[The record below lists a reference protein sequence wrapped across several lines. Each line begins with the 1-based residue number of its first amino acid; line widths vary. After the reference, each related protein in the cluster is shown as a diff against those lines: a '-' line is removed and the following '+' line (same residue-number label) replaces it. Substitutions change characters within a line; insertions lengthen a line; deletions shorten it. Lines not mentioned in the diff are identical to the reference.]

1 MIAGAAGASGVA
13 HTRPWLLMLLAML
26 AWTMFAER
34 AYAQAV
40 CAPTPTAICVLSGA
54 INDYWQ
60 GSGNAAAAATSVTL
74 GARRAAGGAGS
85 TIAVGDLVML
95 IQMQDADV
103 NVTNANTYGS
113 NVAANNGAGSTA
125 LNSAGRYQ
133 FVRATSAV
141 GAGGGALTFTPAL
154 GFALRTRDNTGSG
167 TAGNAR
173 WQAIRVPACAT
184 ASASNVTAPD
194 WNGRTGGV
202 VALDVL
208 GALTLGGVTAINVA
222 GMGFRGGAGRQEQ
235 GGLVGGLSTDYR
247 TIAPVGTTG
256 ANGSKGEGIA
266 GTPRYVN
273 NVTTFNGAPL
283 LLDTGVEGYQNGSFA
298 RGAPGNAGGG
308 GTDGRPA
315 AAFAGGNDENSGGG
329 GGSNYGAGSV
339 GGNTWNSNLAV
350 GGRGGF
356 GYAAS
361 LTMGTVFLGGG
372 GGAGT
377 TNNATGDGA
386 TYTNPAG
393 IACTTGAFAALCS
406 SGARGGGI
414 VIVRAGSVG
423 GTGVID
429 ARGADGYNVDNDG
442 GGGGGGGGSVVL
454 QTLGGGS
461 ATVNVSGGNG
471 GNARRNTNVLAE
483 RHGPGG
489 GGGGGFVAFSPAA
502 GFAITP
508 TFAGGTSGRTSNGD
522 SYGTAAASGGLS
534 AFNTPLVPGVAPAAF
549 CPPAVK
555 AVRLFTDNGAAGLV
569 NPGDVIEYTII
580 FRNGTGA
587 AIPGFNITDTLP
599 AGLTYVAGSLA
610 VTAAGG
616 AAATANASYN
626 GAATNTLLSAAVSLP
641 AGGVIQAT
649 LRATVNPGPLP
660 ATVCG
665 NIVNQ
670 ATGTTLGATD
680 SADATQNSNGL
691 PAGTYITQLPAFPT
705 GGATDATGIVD
716 YCPPTITKLTTLI
729 SDPVNGTTN
738 PKRIPGAIVEY
749 TLLVTNPGA
758 AMTANSVTVIDPLDA
773 STSML
778 VTDIGGPG
786 SGPVAFT
793 QGAIASGLTYTFTN
807 AASNT
812 DDVEFFN
819 ATTGGARITAFTPNA
834 QGCDAAIRRLEVNPK
849 GTFADGT
856 GVGADPS
863 FQLRFRVCIR

>member
-1 MIAGAAGASGVA
+1 MNAGAARAIEAA
-13 HTRPWLLMLLAML
+13 HPRAWLLMLVGLLVLMML
-26 AWTMFAER
+26 AER
-34 AYAQAV
+34 AQAQAT
-40 CAPTPTAICVLSGA
+40 CAATPTANCVFSGA

-60 GSGNAAAAATSVTL
+60 GSGNAAATATSVTL
-74 GARRAAGGAGS
+74 GARRAAGGAGA
-85 TIAVGDLVML
+85 TIAVGDLVVL

-103 NVTNANTYGS
+103 NVTNTNAYGS
-113 NVAANNGAGSTA
+113 GVAGNNGTGSTA

-154 GFALRTRDNTGSG
+154 SFALRTRDNSGSG
-167 TAGNAR
+167 TAGSAR
-173 WQAIRVPACAT
+173 WQAIRAPACAT
-184 ASASNVTAPD
+184 ASVSNVTAPD

-208 GALTLGGVTAINVA
+208 GTLTLGGATAINVA

-235 GGLVGGLSTDYR
+235 GGLVGGLNTDYR
-247 TIAPVGTTG
+247 TIAPAGTTG

-273 NVTTFNGAPL
+273 NVITFNGAPV

-315 AAFAGGNDENSGGG
+315 VAFAGGNDENSGGG
-329 GGSNYGAGSV
+329 GGSNYGSGSV

-361 LTMGTVFLGGG
+361 LAMSTVFLGGG

-377 TNNATGDGA
+377 SNNATGDAA
-386 TYTNPAG
+386 TYANPPG
-393 IACTTGAFAALCS
+393 IACTTAASAALCS

-414 VIVRAGSVG
+414 VIVRAGNVG
-423 GTGVID
+423 GTGLID
-429 ARGADGYNVDNDG
+429 ARGAAAYNVDNDG

-454 QTLGGGS
+454 QTLSGGS
-461 ATVNVSGGNG
+461 ANINVSGGNG
-471 GNARRNTNVLAE
+471 GNARRNTNVLTE

-502 GFAITP
+502 GFAVGA
-508 TFAGGTSGRTSNGD
+508 TFAGGISGLTSNGD
-522 SYGTAAASGGLS
+522 SYGTAAATGGLS
-534 AFNTPLVPGVAPAAF
+534 AFNTPSVPGVAPTAF
-549 CPPAVK
+549 CPSAVK
-555 AVRLFTDNGAAGLV
+555 AVRLFTDNGAAGFV
-569 NPGDVIEYTII
+569 NPGDVIEYTVI

-599 AGLTYVAGSLA
+599 AGLTFVPGSLA
-610 VTAAGG
+610 VTPSGG
-616 AAATANASYN
+616 AAAAANAGYN
-626 GAATNTLLSAAVSLP
+626 GAGTNTLLSAAISLP

-665 NIVNQ
+665 NITNQ

-680 SADATQNSNGL
+680 NADATQNSNGL
-691 PAGTYITQLPAFPT
+691 PPGTYITQSPAFPI
-705 GGATDATGIVD
+705 GGATDATGFVD
-716 YCPPTITKLTTLI
+716 SCPPTITKLTTLI

-749 TLLVTNPGA
+749 TVLVSNPGV
-758 AMTANSVTVIDPLDA
+758 AMTANSVQVIDPLDA
-773 STSML
+773 STAL
-778 VTDIGGPG
+778 VVTDIAGAG

-793 QGAIASGLTYTFTN
+793 QGAVSSTLTYTYTN
-807 AASNT
+807 AASAT
-812 DDVEFFN
+812 DDLEYFN
-819 ATTGGARITAFTPNA
+819 ATSGGARITALTPNA
-834 QGCDAAIRRLEVNPK
+834 SGCDPAVRRIEVYPK

-856 GVGADPS
+856 GAGTDPS

>member
-1 MIAGAAGASGVA
+1 MRSGTADAGEAAYTRATLLLLVA
-13 HTRPWLLMLLAML
+13 VL
-26 AWTMFAER
+26 AWLVLAGHAR
-34 AYAQAV
+34 AQAT
-40 CAPTPTAICVLSGA
+40 CAPTPTANCVLSGA

-60 GSGNAAAAATSVTL
+60 GSGNAAASATSVTL

-85 TIAVGDLVML
+85 TIAVGDVVLL
-95 IQMQDADV
+95 IQMQDADI
-103 NVTNANTYGS
+103 NVTNVDSYGS
-113 NVAANNGAGSTA
+113 GVAGNNGAGSTA

-141 GAGGGALTFTPAL
+141 GAVGGALTFTPAL

-194 WNGRTGGV
+194 WNGRTGGA

-208 GALTLGGVTAINVA
+208 GALTLGGATAINVA

-247 TIAPVGTTG
+247 TIAPAGTTG

-266 GTPRYVN
+266 GTPRFVN
-273 NVTTFNGAPL
+273 NVTAFNGTPV

-339 GGNTWNSNLAV
+339 GGNTWNSNLTV

-377 TNNATGDGA
+377 TNNATGDAA
-386 TYTNPAG
+386 TYANPPG
-393 IACTTGAFAALCS
+393 IACTTAASAALCS
-406 SGARGGGI
+406 SGARGGGM
-414 VIVRAGSVG
+414 VIVRAGSISG
-423 GTGVID
+423 AGVID

-454 QTLGGGS
+454 QTLAGGS
-461 ATVNVSGGNG
+461 ATVNVAGGNG
-471 GNARRNTNVLAE
+471 GNARRNTTALTE

-489 GGGGGFVAFSPAA
+489 GGGGGFVAFSPAT
-502 GFAITP
+502 GFAISA
-508 TFAGGTSGRTSNGD
+508 TFAGGLSGRTSNGD

-534 AFNTPLVPGVAPAAF
+534 AFNTPSVPGIAPAAF
-549 CPPAVK
+549 CPAAVK
-555 AVRLFTDNGAAGLV
+555 AVRLFTDTGAAGLV
-569 NPGDVIEYTII
+569 NPGDTIEYTVI

-599 AGLTYVAGSLA
+599 AGLTYVAGSLV
-610 VTAAGG
+610 VTPSGG
-616 AAATANASYN
+616 AGATANAGYN

-649 LRATVNPGPLP
+649 LRATVNAGPLP
-660 ATVCG
+660 PAVCG
-665 NIVNQ
+665 SIANQ
-670 ATGTTLGATD
+670 ASGTTLGATD

-691 PAGTYITQLPAFPT
+691 PAGTYITQLPTFPI
-705 GGATDATGIVD
+705 GGATDTTGLVNS
-716 YCPPTITKLTTLI
+716 CPPTITKLTTLI

-749 TLLVTNPGA
+749 TLLVTNPGV
-758 AMTANSVTVIDPLDA
+758 AMTANSVQVIDPLDA
-773 STSML
+773 STAL
-778 VTDIGGPG
+778 VVADIAGAG

-793 QGAIASGLTYTFTN
+793 QGAVSSTLTYTYTN
-807 AASNT
+807 AASAT
-812 DDVEFFN
+812 DDLEFFN
-819 ATTGGARITAFTPNA
+819 ATSGGARVTVLTPNA
-834 QGCDAAIRRLEVNPK
+834 FGCDPAIRRIEVNPK

-856 GVGADPS
+856 GLGTDPS